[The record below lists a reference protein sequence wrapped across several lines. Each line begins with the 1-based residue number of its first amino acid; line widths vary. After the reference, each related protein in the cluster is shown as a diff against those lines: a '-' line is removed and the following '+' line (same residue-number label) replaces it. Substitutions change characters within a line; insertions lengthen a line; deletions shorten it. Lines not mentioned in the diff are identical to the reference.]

1 MPKKAKAP
9 KQTKS
14 VHAPAVNVF
23 KDKSAIITALRFG
36 VLEAEL
42 CANEKRPFDNVA
54 LKKFNAAVGDALIYL
69 MEQAK

>member
-14 VHAPAVNVF
+14 VHA
-23 KDKSAIITALRFG
+23 DKVVVKTKGSIVTALRFG